1 VKIPEAGKEEKAVPV
16 SDVPARV
23 QSALDFY
30 IKTSF
35 TLSII
40 IALFL
45 YLLHLYRESP
55 DSRSEAISRHYA
67 TKKTASS
74 VKQDISKCNFA

>member
-40 IALFL
+40 IELFL
-45 YLLHLYRESP
+45 YLRHLYRESP
-55 DSRSEAISRHYA
+55 DSRSEAVCRHNA
-67 TKKTASS
+67 IIIKTSS
-74 VKQDISKCNFA
+74 ANRDISKCNFA